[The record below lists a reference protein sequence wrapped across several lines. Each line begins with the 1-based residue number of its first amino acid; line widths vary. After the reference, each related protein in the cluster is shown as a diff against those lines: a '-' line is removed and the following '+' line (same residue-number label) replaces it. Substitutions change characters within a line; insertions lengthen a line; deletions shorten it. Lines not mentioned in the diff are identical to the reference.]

1 MSTVVALGDD
11 DRLDG
16 FALAGATVITATTDG
31 ELRAA
36 WDALGANVG
45 LVVMSPRAAEVLAP
59 VLDER
64 TDLLTAVLP

>member
-11 DRLDG
+11 DRLQG
-16 FALAGATVITATTDG
+16 FALAGATVVTATTDSD
-31 ELRAA
+31 LRAA
-36 WDALGANVG
+36 WDALDAEVG
-45 LVVMSPRAAEVLAP
+45 LVIMSTRVAEVLAP